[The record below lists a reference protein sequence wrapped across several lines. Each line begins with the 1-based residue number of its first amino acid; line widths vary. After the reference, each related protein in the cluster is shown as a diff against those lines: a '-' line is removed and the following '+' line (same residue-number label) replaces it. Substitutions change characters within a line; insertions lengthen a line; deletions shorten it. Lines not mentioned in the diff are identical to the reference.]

1 MAITASLC
9 VPVRS
14 KSNTLR
20 GKMKCDWLIYL
31 NVRNLEYE
39 SLEQKYEIRLK
50 IVTLYF
56 FLLFNIYNIINA
68 SKNQQ
73 SKYW

>member
-1 MAITASLC
+1 MAIRASLC

-20 GKMKCDWLIYL
+20 GKMKCDGLIYL

-50 IVTLYF
+50 IVTLYIF
-56 FLLFNIYNIINA
+56 FII
-68 SKNQQ
+68 
-73 SKYW
+73 

>member
-50 IVTLYF
+50 IVTLYI
-56 FLLFNIYNIINA
+56 FLLFNIYNISNA